1 MKRSIMHTCLGLLLG
16 LSSLG
21 WTGCESAIGDTPG
34 HREGFT
40 FRVNLPD
47 PIQVETKAGMGV
59 DLINIQNIWIV
70 QYNSESGV
78 LLNCVYLNSGFTDVH
93 EGFMMQVTTDQK
105 AFSDV
110 QSRFYM
116 IVNGGPDLLKGFKE
130 AAAENSEADLK
141 RKRVLMD
148 APLMT
153 SAPMLL
159 TSESIEYTPEEG
171 KDKVIVIS
179 RLYRAYAKFS
189 LTMLVTDASSS
200 DTSAPSFTLD
210 AADGV
215 TLTYLPDSMA
225 LYTAA
230 GENGNYPHRD
240 YVSSTSHTLAGAAIG
255 GTKKHFWMAENLRGT
270 GSSDSFSGKNK
281 EANGPGG
288 TLTGCTF
295 LTIKG
300 TYKYHAS
307 DAAGIKV
314 EYRFY
319 LGSNLTRDY
328 NIRRDHHYDITINLK
343 GANSADMR
351 VTITDGNVAV
361 FDDVDEVTNEVEF

>member
-1 MKRSIMHTCLGLLLG
+1 MKRRRMHYCLLPLLG
-16 LSSLG
+16 LAAWV
-21 WTGCESAIGDTPG
+21 WTACESAMDDTPG
-34 HREGFT
+34 ATKGFQ
-40 FRVNLPD
+40 FRVSLPD
-47 PIQVETKAGMGV
+47 PIEVETKAGMGV
-59 DLINIQNIWIV
+59 DLINIQDIWIV
-70 QYNSESGV
+70 QYNSESGG

-116 IVNGGPDLLKGFKE
+116 IVNGGPDLLAGFKD
-130 AAAENSEADLK
+130 AAENSENDLK
-141 RKRVLMD
+141 KKRVLMD

-159 TSESIEYTPEEG
+159 TSESVEYMPEEG

-179 RLYRAYAKFS
+179 RLYRAYAKLS
-189 LTMLVTDASSS
+189 LTMYVTDASAA
-200 DTSAPSFTLD
+200 DASAPSFTLD

-215 TLTYLPDSMA
+215 TLTHLPDSMA

-230 GENGNYPHRD
+230 GGSGNYPQLD
-240 YVSSTSHTLAGAAIG
+240 YVSSTSYPLSGAAIG
-255 GTKKHFWMAENLRGT
+255 GTKKQFWMAENLRGT

-281 EANGPGG
+281 ETNGPGG
-288 TLTGCTF
+288 TLKGCTY
-295 LTIKG
+295 LTLKG

-319 LGSNLTRDY
+319 LGSNLTKDY
-328 NIRRDHHYDITINLK
+328 NIRRDHHYDLTVNLK

-361 FDDVDEVTNEVEF
+361 FDEVDKVENEVKF